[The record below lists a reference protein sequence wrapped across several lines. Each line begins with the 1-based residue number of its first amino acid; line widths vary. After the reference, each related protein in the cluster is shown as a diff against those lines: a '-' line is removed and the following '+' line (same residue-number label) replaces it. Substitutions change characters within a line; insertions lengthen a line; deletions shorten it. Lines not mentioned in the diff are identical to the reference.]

1 MARTSACIAPPC
13 VLNRRSLRAAGS
25 PTGRSLYQTARPLR
39 VASAGGVLAPLSAAA
54 TVDQAKVLRLAS
66 SDIAYLDP
74 QSISDLASTRVANV
88 IFEGL
93 GSR

>member
-1 MARTSACIAPPC
+1 MIRRHVHC
-13 VLNRRSLRAAGS
+13 VWLL
-25 PTGRSLYQTARPLR
+25 L
-39 VASAGGVLAPLSAAA
+39 GGVLAPLSAAA

>member
-1 MARTSACIAPPC
+1 MIRQH
-13 VLNRRSLRAAGS
+13 VHWVWLLLG
-25 PTGRSLYQTARPLR
+25 L
-39 VASAGGVLAPLSAAA
+39 VLATLTAEA

-74 QSISDLASTRVANV
+74 QPISDLASTRIANV
-88 IFEGL
+88 IFERL